1 MAACCPP
8 FRWFRGH
15 GLGRALPYSVAKWG
29 STEAEMRR
37 LLHFDNHGANVAE
50 VLTAFN
56 GHRES
61 LGMGESDVV
70 SVSVLPPEPEYV
82 MNLRFA
88 EPSPNVRVLVIY
100 WA

>member
-1 MAACCPP
+1 
-8 FRWFRGH
+8 
-15 GLGRALPYSVAKWG
+15 
-29 STEAEMRR
+29 MRR

>member
-1 MAACCPP
+1 
-8 FRWFRGH
+8 
-15 GLGRALPYSVAKWG
+15 
-29 STEAEMRR
+29 MRR

-56 GHRES
+56 DQRES
-61 LGMGESDVV
+61 LDMSESDIV
-70 SVSVLPPEPEYV
+70 SVSVLPPEPKYL

-88 EPSPNVRVLVIY
+88 EPSPNVRVFIIY